1 MSQRDLFKSLKE
13 VEIILKH
20 TDPKLTKKVPQN
32 FLEFMNECK
41 DNTHHFRIDATKPLY
56 EQNLMYETVIIL
68 SIILKTAW
76 VDKRTL
82 KEFQRKYN
90 VGENQFKIDQEKQVH
105 QINVEMQAMT
115 VIRKDGFFKKV
126 FNRIGKF
133 FGVRKTKIRLP
144 D

>member
-20 TDPKLTKKVPQN
+20 TDPKLTTKVPQN
-32 FLEFMNECK
+32 FLEFMSECK
-41 DNTHHFRIDATKPLY
+41 DNTHHFRIDSTKPLY

-76 VDKRTL
+76 VDKKTL
-82 KEFQRKYN
+82 REFQKKYN
-90 VGENQFKIDQEKQVH
+90 VGSEQFRLDQMEKVD
-105 QINVEMQAMT
+105 QITEEMQALT
-115 VIRKDGFFKKV
+115 IIKRDGFMKKMFKK
-126 FNRIGKF
+126 IGNF

>member
-20 TDPKLTKKVPQN
+20 TDPKLIKKVPQN
-32 FLEFMNECK
+32 FLEFMSECK
-41 DNTHHFRIDATKPLY
+41 DDTHHFRIDATKSLS

-76 VDKRTL
+76 VDKKTL

-90 VGENQFKIDQEKQVH
+90 VGEEQFKLDQEKQVVKL
-105 QINVEMQAMT
+105 NEEMQALT
-115 VIRKDGFFKKV
+115 IVKKDSFLKKLFKK
-126 FNRIGKF
+126 IGRF
-133 FGVRKTKIRLP
+133 FGRRKTKIRLP

>member
-32 FLEFMNECK
+32 FLEFMSECK
-41 DNTHHFRIDATKPLY
+41 DDTHHFRIDATKPLY

-76 VDKRTL
+76 VDKKTL
-82 KEFQRKYN
+82 KEFQKKYD
-90 VGENQFKIDQEKQVH
+90 VGERQFRLDQMQKVD
-105 QINVEMQAMT
+105 QINEEMQALT
-115 VIRKDGFFKKV
+115 IVPKDGFFKKV
-126 FNRIGKF
+126 FKKIGNF
-133 FGVRKTKIRLP
+133 FGGRKTKIRLP